1 MNQLKVIDE
10 LYPIKP
16 LIIPELDNY
25 QILVSYNGDVYTP
38 FHKEIRKSG
47 RPLNVRGRKLIPSIG
62 KGYYKVVL
70 MHNSKKKTISV
81 HRLVAMAWLPNYCDE
96 LQINHKNGNKLDN
109 DYRNLEMCTV
119 QENISHSIRTGLKP
133 KLKRDKK
140 GRFAGKVG
148 DNNGTDKHL

>member
-1 MNQLKVIDE
+1 MDQTNIFDDF
-10 LYPIKP
+10 PIR
-16 LIIPELDNY
+16 IITLPELDNFS
-25 QILVSYNGDVYTP
+25 ILVTYDGDIYTP
-38 FHKEIRKSG
+38 YQREPRANG
-47 RPLNVRGRKLIPSIG
+47 RCLNRRGRKLKPTIS

-70 MHNSKKKTISV
+70 MHNNKKKTISV
-81 HRLVAMAWLPNYCDE
+81 HRLVARAWLSDYTEE

-119 QENISHSIRTGLKP
+119 QENIAHSIRTGLKP
-133 KLKRDKK
+133 KIKRDKK